1 MDIQYKIINKWE
13 FNTLFFKNWKFSFS
27 LHKNVKKNNSLI
39 FVTK

>member
-27 LHKNVKKNNSLI
+27 LHKVLEITFCKKY
-39 FVTK
+39 